1 MKNRNRWKNRKGFT
15 LAELLLAVAII
26 IVLASVAFVGVT
38 RYLRSL
44 HLMEMDNAAKEIFY
58 AAQNRITAE
67 LNNGTLGRLDD
78 TKFSADQQNAT
89 AKSMVNDTELPAPYA
104 IVYSGAVT
112 DLDKTLWD
120 EMLPFGSL
128 DETVRASGSYIITYS
143 YDKGSNMATVLDVWY
158 ASDASSGIGRNWS
171 GSESALTGAGY
182 DDLKAARISND
193 RDNRLRFPKGN
204 GPAVVGH
211 YGRDDVKLLDK
222 LYNFKD
228 LDFKLVN
235 DEILYGDFKFKAED
249 LRSTAT
255 DKTMPADSVLSTLK
269 PQLKLTITGVDSK
282 ATKTIVYD
290 TTSLPEN
297 GIVVKLN
304 NESGDSTT
312 LAYRFIL
319 DNITK
324 DGQRF
329 RDLVGTPDT
338 GSAPFIFGEDIRV
351 NVEVFSNTALSNIES
366 ASAVDNSLFQY
377 VKPSTDTGTNTT
389 SAEAGVGKVRH
400 LQNLSSAVSGVK
412 LGLKNDAHA
421 DRLGINSAKQTAD
434 LDWKSFTEFKLP
446 YDSAATAIGGSI
458 CYNKNA
464 SEKASTKDY
473 FYPIDLEAPNSTD
486 DPIPENGT
494 YLKYSAA
501 YKTSAGSDPSSHK
514 ISNLVVG
521 KNNELDHAGLF
532 GTVKTEDD
540 SSLAEG
546 KHLLTVE
553 NLVMEKPT
561 ITGKTTAAAVVANEQ
576 SAVTLNTV
584 SITDAT
590 VKASNGKAGGAV
602 GQAVNGLDLVK
613 VTVTGNS
620 TKVTATNGSAGGLI
634 GEFAGTGNG
643 VHIKI
648 DSSYVG
654 DKDSKEITVKSDGT
668 GAAAAGGLVGQIT
681 NGFPEVKNSYSTA
694 WVDGDIAGGLIGTI
708 QECHADSLIKYS
720 YVGGHTVDGT
730 AKYATAADDC
740 NVKGQTVAG
749 GFIGS
754 LGADASGNLTV
765 TGSYTTASVSGD
777 QAGGFIGTTAA
788 EVTIANSYAVGLV
801 VDTTSVP
808 TGGTDPTPSGAF
820 AGESTGTLSVTG
832 NHYFQLIN
840 GGMPAVAGAGTGTD
854 IGITAAESSFEE
866 YNKFVVL
873 GSENEFDPFDPLL
886 KTMFG
891 TRYFLPT
898 AKDLAGT
905 DAEAAKK
912 APATHVGDWQPVD
925 TLVINAKTSG

>member
-67 LNNGTLGRLDD
+67 LNNGTLGRLDSSAFD
-78 TKFSADQQNAT
+78 TDSSNAT
-89 AKSMVNDTELPAPYA
+89 SKHAPANTNMVIYNTG
-104 IVYSGAVT
+104 VS
-112 DLDKTLWD
+112 DLEKTLWD
-120 EMLPFGSL
+120 EMLPFGSI

-158 ASDASSGIGRNWS
+158 ASDASSGFGRNWNE
-171 GSESALTGAGY
+171 SETTLKGAEY
-182 DDLKAARISND
+182 SDLENARINGD

-211 YGRDDVKLLDK
+211 YGRGDVNLLDK

-235 DEILYGDFKFKAED
+235 DEILYGDFEFKAED
-249 LRSTAT
+249 LRSPAT
-255 DKTMPADSVLSTLK
+255 DKTMSADSVRSTLE

-282 ATKTIVYD
+282 GTLTLRYD
-290 TTSLPEN
+290 TKQHILYRFDSSTPVETD
-297 GIVVKLN
+297 IVKVLN
-304 NESGDSTT
+304 ETGTT
-312 LAYRFIL
+312 LSYRFIL

-329 RDLVGTPDT
+329 RDLVGTPDA
-338 GSAPFIFGEDIRV
+338 GAKSFVFGEDIRV
-351 NVEVFSNTALSNIES
+351 NVEVYSNKELANIDS

-400 LQNLSSAVSGVK
+400 LQNLSSAVSGVG
-412 LGLKNDAHA
+412 LGLKNTDHTN
-421 DRLGINSAKQTAD
+421 RLGINSAKQTAD
-434 LDWKSFTEFKLP
+434 LDWTSFTEFKLP
-446 YDSAATAIGGSI
+446 NDSAATAIGGNI
-458 CYNKNA
+458 YYNKNA
-464 SEKASTKDY
+464 AEKAHTNDY
-473 FYPIDLEAPNSTD
+473 FYPINLEATNTD
-486 DPIPENGT
+486 AEIPENAT
-494 YLKYSAA
+494 YLAYSAA
-501 YKTSAGSDPSSHK
+501 YKTAAGSDPSSHK

-561 ITGKTTAAAVVANEQ
+561 ISGKTTAAAVVANEQ

-590 VKASNGKAGGAV
+590 VKALNGKAGGAV
-602 GQAVNGLDLVK
+602 GKAVNGLDLVK

-634 GEFAGTGNG
+634 GEFAGTGSG

-648 DSSYVG
+648 DGSYVG

-681 NGFPEVKNSYSTA
+681 DGFPEIKNSYSTA
-694 WVDGDIAGGLIGTI
+694 WVDGNVAGGLVGTI
-708 QECHADSLIKYS
+708 EKCNEGSLIKYS
-720 YVGGHTVDGT
+720 YVGGHTESGT
-730 AKYATAADDC
+730 AKYDKDPDDC
-740 NVKGQTVAG
+740 NVKGKTVAG

-754 LGADASGNLTV
+754 LGADADTKLSVLF
-765 TGSYTTASVSGD
+765 SYTTASASGD
-777 QAGGFIGTTAA
+777 QAGGFIGKTAA

-801 VDTTSVP
+801 VDKTPES
-808 TGGTDPTPSGAF
+808 TPSGAF
-820 AGESTGTLSVTG
+820 VGDSTGTLKG
-832 NHYFQLIN
+832 NGNNYFELIN
-840 GGMPAVAGAGTGTD
+840 GDKPAVVGSSHGNSFVQS
-854 IGITAAESSFEE
+854 AESSLQA
-866 YNKFVVL
+866 YNSFVKL
-873 GSENEFDPFDPLL
+873 GSDNEFFPYDPQLG
-886 KTMFG
+886 KMFG

-898 AKDLAGT
+898 VKDLADLNP
-905 DAEAAKK
+905 DAAN
-912 APATHVGDWQPVD
+912 APSTHIGDWQPVD
-925 TLVINAKTSG
+925 TLVVNTPGA